1 MLPTWALPT
10 DRIFRVLKN
19 KRERE
24 REQKRKREKEKE
36 KGGQRDRDRNRTE
49 REKRRERDRSVQDV
63 HYFGID
69 LRAQNG
75 RVLLY
80 CCV

>member
-24 REQKRKREKEKE
+24 REQKRKSEKEKE
-36 KGGQRDRDRNRTE
+36 KGGQRDRIETE
-49 REKRRERDRSVQDV
+49 QRERREERDRSVQDV